1 LFDAQKGSIFAFSE
15 FQCTRMNAQH
25 VGVVVIGRNEGERL
39 MRSLNSLSVDVGNVV
54 YVDSGSTD
62 QSLERAK
69 QQGFFVLSLDFA
81 RPFTAARARNEGF
94 AALMKLKPHTKFVQF
109 VDGDCELIRGWLDA
123 ATSFLSERPD
133 VAVVCGR
140 RRERH
145 PEGSPYNRL
154 CDLEWD
160 TPVGPIDSCGGDS
173 MIRAEAFGAVGG
185 FREELMAHEE
195 PELCMRLRERKWKI
209 WRLDAE
215 MTLHD
220 AAISHFG
227 QWWARSTRSGFAY
240 AEVARLHWSLQLNI
254 CKKETN
260 RALFWA
266 GVVPIAIALGSWFY
280 PPAIVGALIYPLQIC
295 RIAIGRSGV
304 GSHAW
309 LYAFFVV
316 LAKFPELQGMVSF
329 HWHRLRG
336 KSARPIEYKE
346 TGTSAESTHLSEN
359 K

>member
-1 LFDAQKGSIFAFSE
+1 
-15 FQCTRMNAQH
+15 MNEEH

-39 MRSLNSLSVDVGNVV
+39 LRSLNSLSVDVENVV

-62 QSLERAK
+62 QSSERAK

-94 AALMKLKPHTKFVQF
+94 AALLKLKPHTKFVQF
-109 VDGDCELIRGWLDA
+109 VDGDCELIGGWLDA
-123 ATSFLSERPD
+123 ATSFLLERPA

-140 RRERH
+140 RRESR
-145 PEGSPYNRL
+145 PEGSLYNRL

-173 MIRAEAFGAVGG
+173 MIRAEAFRTVGG

-195 PELCMRLRERKWKI
+195 PELCMRLRERNWKI

-220 AAISHFG
+220 AAISQFR
-227 QWWARSTRSGFAY
+227 QWWTRSTRSGFAY
-240 AEVARLHWSLQLNI
+240 AEVAQLHRRSQSGI
-254 CKKETN
+254 CKKETS

-266 GVVPIAIALGSWFY
+266 GVVPITIALVSLFY
-280 PPAIVGALIYPLQIC
+280 PLAIMGVLIYPLQIC
-295 RIAIGRSGV
+295 RIAISRNAVASL
-304 GSHAW
+304 SW
-309 LYAFFVV
+309 TYAFFVV
-316 LAKFPELQGMVSF
+316 LAKFAEFQGIISF

-336 KSARPIEYKE
+336 KSARPIEYKD
-346 TGTSAESTHLSEN
+346 GRPSAENIHLAKN